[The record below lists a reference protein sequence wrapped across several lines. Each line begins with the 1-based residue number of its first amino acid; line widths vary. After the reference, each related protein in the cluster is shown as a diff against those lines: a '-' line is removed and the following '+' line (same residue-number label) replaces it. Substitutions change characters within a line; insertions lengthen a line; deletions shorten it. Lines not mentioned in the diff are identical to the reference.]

1 MRIRLRRGIVR
12 RMSGA
17 YETEADTWVDAQE
30 RWEIE
35 GVDEGAISLD
45 GNPNDADDEIKLNE
59 Y

>member
-1 MRIRLRRGIVR
+1 
-12 RMSGA
+12 MSGA

-35 GVDEGAISLD
+35 GVDEYAISL
-45 GNPNDADDEIKLNE
+45 ADNKSEEEIQLTE